1 MPKRQTT
8 DSLSKGTCMLGLEN
22 RVAFMRLK
30 RGVALGASS
39 LLLGSMIAGCT
50 IIEGSSAKNET
61 TQAAPVQAAAPAP
74 VAKPTY
80 AAANPAAM
88 NIASSGIPIPL
99 PSPRHR
105 EFKVASISPS
115 AGLESFSYSVPIR
128 QLAGVYLKYGDAVA
142 VAEKSKLNTPK
153 EVRRIL
159 KDLRFSQAETLAAGW
174 YAVRAMTAAQN
185 KAFADG
191 VRSEVSRNG
200 EARVLAALDNPDYV
214 LSIPGAGAA
223 QADVIASVSA
233 ENQRLATL
241 RKRFLDVAQ
250 QFQHEKW
257 GMNEPLS
264 PAQYA
269 EAPAQSTPA
278 PSMATRLASLAH
290 AFAPVGEAQ
299 AATPTVMTKILAMGA
314 RQILSA
320 PATNVAARDD
330 TSTCL
335 NWARLNLNQCIAA
348 AHFPS
353 EEAWCTGTHGVEDVR
368 ACWASSM
375 PAVH

>member
-1 MPKRQTT
+1 
-8 DSLSKGTCMLGLEN
+8 
-22 RVAFMRLK
+22 MRLK
-30 RGVALGASS
+30 RGVAIGASS
-39 LLLGSMIAGCT
+39 LMLGSMIAGCT
-50 IIEGSSAKNET
+50 IIEGGSAENASK
-61 TQAAPVQAAAPAP
+61 QAAPVQAAAAAP

-80 AAANPAAM
+80 AAVNPAVE

-105 EFKVASISPS
+105 EFKVASISPT
-115 AGLESFSYSVPIR
+115 AGLERFSYSVPIR

-142 VAEKSKLNTPK
+142 GAEKSKLNTPK
-153 EVRRIL
+153 EVRRVL
-159 KDLRFSQAETLAAGW
+159 KDLRFAQPETMAAGW

-191 VRSEVSRNG
+191 VRSEVGRNG

-214 LSIPGAGAA
+214 LSIPGASAA

-233 ENQRLATL
+233 ENQRLAAL

-250 QFQHEKW
+250 QFQRQKW

-269 EAPAQSTPA
+269 QAPAQSIAA
-278 PSMATRLASLAH
+278 PSMTTRLASLARS
-290 AFAPVGEAQ
+290 FAPIGEAQ
-299 AATPTVMTKILAMGA
+299 AATPTVMTRILALGA

-320 PATNVAARDD
+320 PVSSASARDD